1 MFRTFLWETIVEVS
15 PPLILTTNEYL
26 IAVIVCVFF
35 GLLYFGFTR
44 IIYYLI
50 NPQIEHAKYGAI
62 FLSASLML
70 FWVIASLDL
79 LGFYSTII
87 ALVILV
93 LALIFDM
100 VYLIVTRPKGV

>member
-1 MFRTFLWETIVEVS
+1 MFRTFLWEVVVETS
-15 PPLILTTNEYL
+15 PPLILTTNEYI
-26 IAVIVCVFF
+26 IAVAFCVFF

-44 IIYYLI
+44 LIYHLI
-50 NPQIEHAKYGAI
+50 NPHIEHAKYGAV

-70 FWVIASLDL
+70 AWVIASLDL

-87 ALVILV
+87 ALIILV

-100 VYLIVTRPKGV
+100 VYLIVTRPRGV